1 MSRALTIRRL
11 SLLHDGVAAGV
22 AFLGGFVLRLGEQS
36 MDYLFTWHVLSSCL
50 LFMVLTVVVSSFF
63 DLSRGVWRYT
73 SAPDVVSIV
82 KIATLSV
89 MLFSMAMFFVI
100 RLQDIPRTSMVIT
113 WCLLIL
119 IMGGSR
125 LTYRMWRSHRSRL
138 HHQGQSVQHVILIG
152 TGNEAETFIRATLER
167 SDMPYHVCGVYDER
181 GRRSGLKM
189 RGVPI
194 IGKLGELQSL
204 IHEYRG
210 PDERIAALILTMP
223 VGRMPMGLMDQLMDV
238 AVENGLELRRLPQ
251 VSNPAGDNIRRIIP
265 EQVSI
270 EDILP
275 RAAVSLD
282 FNELRNMLE
291 RRTVLVTGSGGS
303 IGAQLCREIASCR
316 PARLVLLELSE
327 YMLYDI
333 EQELREKAPDLEII
347 ARLCD
352 VREREAVDRIFAI
365 ERPEYVFHAA
375 ALKHVPMVERQPIE
389 GVRTNVFG
397 SRNVADASQAVGAR
411 AMVMVSTD
419 KAVNPTNVMGAT
431 KRAAEL
437 YCQALDLTS
446 PTRFVSV
453 RFGNVLGSTGSVVPL
468 FKRQIA
474 NGGPITVTHPEITRY
489 FMTIPEAT
497 QLMLHALQLAI
508 TGESSRGR
516 IYVLDMG
523 EPVKIAEL
531 ARRMIIL
538 SGLKPNVDIKIA
550 YTGLRPGEKLFEEL
564 FSDREKLSGTDAK
577 SVLIASPG
585 SVARA
590 DLDVFMA
597 AAERAVDSGSPE
609 QCVQLLRG
617 LVPEAQLTLSQ
628 DARQGLGSEVIQLP
642 VPRGAGDRA
651 G

>member
-36 MDYLFTWHVLSSCL
+36 MDYLFTGHVLSSCL

-291 RRTVLVTGSGGS
+291 RRTVLVTGAGGS

-628 DARQGLGSEVIQLP
+628 DARKGLGSEVIQLP